1 MLTLSE
7 IADITE
13 GKLTGEAGIEIY
25 RVSDI
30 PEAKAGDLSFV
41 CEEKYNKQAELSK
54 ASAFIVKEGIV
65 MAGRSFVSVPN
76 PHYAVAR
83 VMEKL
88 YYKEETDKGVHPSA
102 LVSKNVKLG
111 RNIAIKPYVI
121 IEDGAEIGDNTVIH
135 PFTFI
140 GKNAR
145 IGLSTVI
152 YPNVV
157 IREDV
162 VIGNHVIIHAGA
174 VIGSDGFGYTKKE
187 DHTFYKIPQVGKVV
201 IEDYVEIGAN
211 ACIDRA
217 MLFETRVKQGP
228 KIDNLV
234 QVAHNTSIGEN
245 CILAAQSGV
254 AGSAKLSNGV
264 ILAGQVGVADHVTIG
279 ENAFILS
286 QAGVSKDLEGNKVYA
301 GSPAEEA
308 RQAWKN
314 MAEVKRLSELSSK
327 VKLLQQRLKEI
338 DEYLK
343 GQVKK

>member
-1 MLTLSE
+1 MLKLSE
-7 IADITE
+7 IADITG
-13 GKLTGEAGIEIY
+13 GKLTGEPGIYIY
-25 RVSDI
+25 RVSDLDK
-30 PEAKAGDLSFV
+30 AKEGDISFV
-41 CEEKYNKQAELSK
+41 SEEKYIKLAETSK

-65 MAGRSFVSVPN
+65 LTGRNYVTALN
-76 PHYAVAR
+76 PLYAVAK

-88 YYKEETDKGVHPSA
+88 YIREEEPKGVHPSA
-102 LVSKNVKLG
+102 LVSGKAKLG
-111 RNIAIKPYVI
+111 VNISIMPYAI
-121 IEDGAEIGDNTVIH
+121 IESGAEIGDNTIIY
-135 PFTFI
+135 PFTYI
-140 GKNAR
+140 GKNTK
-145 IGLSTVI
+145 IGASTVI

-162 VIGNHVIIHAGA
+162 TVGNHVIIHAGA
-174 VIGSDGFGYTKKE
+174 VIGSDGFRYTKKE
-187 DHTFYKIPQVGKVV
+187 DHTFYKIPHAGKVV

-217 MLFETRVKQGP
+217 MLFETRVKQGT

-234 QVAHNTSIGEN
+234 QVAHNVCIGEN

-254 AGSAKLSNGV
+254 AGSAKLDKGV
-264 ILAGQVGVADHVTIG
+264 ILAGQVGVADHVNIG

-308 RQAWKN
+308 RQAWKT
-314 MAEVKRLSELSSK
+314 MAEVKRLSDLSSK
-327 VKLLQQRLKEI
+327 VKILQQRLKDI

>member
-1 MLTLSE
+1 MLKLSE
-7 IADITE
+7 VADITA
-13 GKLTGEAGIEIY
+13 GQLSGEPGIYIY
-25 RVSDI
+25 RVSDLE
-30 PEAKAGDLSFV
+30 EAKEGDISFV
-41 CEEKYNKQAELSK
+41 CEEKYVKQAEASK
-54 ASAFIVKEGIV
+54 ASAFIVKTGIV
-65 MAGRSFVSVPN
+65 IAGRNLITVPN
-76 PHYAVAR
+76 PHYSVAK

-88 YYKEETDKGVHPSA
+88 YLKEETIKGVHPAS
-102 LVSKNVKLG
+102 LVSEKAKVGANVS
-111 RNIAIKPYVI
+111 IMPYVI
-121 IEDGAEIGDNTVIH
+121 IESGAEIGENTVIY
-135 PFTFI
+135 PFVYI
-140 GKNAR
+140 GKNTK
-145 IGLSTVI
+145 IGQSSII

-162 VIGNHVIIHAGA
+162 TVGNHVIIHAGA

-217 MLFETRVKQGP
+217 MLFETRIKQGT

-234 QVAHNTSIGEN
+234 QIAHNTCIGEN

-254 AGSAKLSNGV
+254 AGSAKLAKGV
-264 ILAGQVGVADHVTIG
+264 ILAGQAGVADHVTVG

-286 QAGVSKDLEGNKVYA
+286 QSGVSKDLEGNKIYV

-308 RQAWKN
+308 RQAWKT
-314 MAEVKRLSELSSK
+314 MAEVKRLSELSLK
-327 VKLLQQRLKEI
+327 VKLLEQRLKEI
-338 DEYLK
+338 DEYLN